1 MLTAYFVANQKYEEA
16 RELTYIQF
24 PSRFVYHS
32 DDKTWTPRK
41 HGTAIGRLI
50 YVHPTAGDKY
60 YLRILLN
67 VVKDAFDFEDLCTVV
82 GNGTA
87 PTVNSEERNHDDGE
101 QVIIGDKFMIP
112 RTDHPHES
120 ISNAAYPD
128 FVSKYLNRAYL
139 TERAILSP
147 TNVSA
152 HEINSYLLPKVPSAE
167 KEFLSSDSVAFEST
181 PEEDW
186 TNNYTQEYLNSLEFP
201 GLPPH
206 KLCLKV
212 GAP

>member
-181 PEEDW
+181 PE
-186 TNNYTQEYLNSLEFP
+186 
-201 GLPPH
+201 
-206 KLCLKV
+206 
-212 GAP
+212 